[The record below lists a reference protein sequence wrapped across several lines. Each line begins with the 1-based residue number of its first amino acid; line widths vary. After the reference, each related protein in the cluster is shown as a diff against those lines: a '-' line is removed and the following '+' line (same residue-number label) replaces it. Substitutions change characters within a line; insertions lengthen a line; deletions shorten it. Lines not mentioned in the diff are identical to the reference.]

1 MTARNAIRQRI
12 INLCNARGITVNKLS
27 IICGVTQSTI
37 NNIIN
42 TGSKNPTIATITKIC
57 NGLDI
62 TIREFFD
69 DSLFEDI
76 EQEVK

>member
-1 MTARNAIRQRI
+1 MGHTRYMMLA
-12 INLCNARGITVNKLS
+12 CT
-27 IICGVTQSTI
+27 
-37 NNIIN
+37 
-42 TGSKNPTIATITKIC
+42 TITKIC